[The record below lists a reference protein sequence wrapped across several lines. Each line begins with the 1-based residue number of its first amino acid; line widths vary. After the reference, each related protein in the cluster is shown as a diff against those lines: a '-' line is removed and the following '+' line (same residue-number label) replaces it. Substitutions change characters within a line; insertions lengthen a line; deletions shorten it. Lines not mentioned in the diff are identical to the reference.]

1 MKHSVT
7 LLILLLVPLLSAC
20 ARWERP
26 LSAAV
31 LGAGGGYLGHELSDG
46 DPAITAAS
54 AAGGVAI
61 SEGLQA
67 LKRKREREAYL
78 EGYTRGRGDSVKSL
92 YWQLVD
98 HQRTREP
105 ATSHR
110 LIPVTIPEHVEDG
123 VLVKPSTRILR
134 IQD

>member
-7 LLILLLVPLLSAC
+7 LLILLLVPLLGAC

-26 LSAAV
+26 LSAAA
-31 LGAGGGYLGHELSDG
+31 LGAGAGYLGHELSDG

-54 AAGGVAI
+54 AAGGVAL
-61 SEGLQA
+61 SEGFHA

-78 EGYTRGRGDSVKSL
+78 DGYTRGRGDSVKSL

-98 HQRTREP
+98 GQRTQES

-134 IQD
+134 IQE

>member
-7 LLILLLVPLLSAC
+7 LLILFLVPLLAAC

-26 LSAAV
+26 LSSAAM
-31 LGAGGGYLGHELSDG
+31 GAGGGYLGHELSDG

-54 AAGGVAI
+54 AAGGVAL
-61 SEGLQA
+61 SEGFHA

-78 EGYTRGRGDSVKSL
+78 DGYTRGRGDSVKSL

-98 HQRTREP
+98 GQRTQES

-134 IQD
+134 IQE